1 MPDIEYHQTIQYF
14 SPKLVRGVRVGRP
27 DFESVKFSPQIK
39 FISTPDIQVTT
50 LSRTI
55 QIQQA

>member
-27 DFESVKFSPQIK
+27 DFESVKL
-39 FISTPDIQVTT
+39 

>member
-1 MPDIEYHQTIQYF
+1 MPDIEYHETIQYF
-14 SPKLVRGVRVGRP
+14 SPKLARSVRMG
-27 DFESVKFSPQIK
+27 
-39 FISTPDIQVTT
+39 TPDIGVTT